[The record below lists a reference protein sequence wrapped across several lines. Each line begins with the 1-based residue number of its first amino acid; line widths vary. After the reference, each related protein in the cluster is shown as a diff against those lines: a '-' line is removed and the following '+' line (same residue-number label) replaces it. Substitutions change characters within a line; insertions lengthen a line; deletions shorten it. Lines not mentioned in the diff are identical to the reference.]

1 NNIVAYKQNGSL
13 VINSGNYVM
22 ENIELYDM
30 SGRLIY
36 TKNNIDTSSAVIA
49 NLPIAN
55 QVLVVKITTAE
66 NGTANKKIVY

>member
-1 NNIVAYKQNGSL
+1 
-13 VINSGNYVM
+13 M

-36 TKNNIDTSSAVIA
+36 TKNNIDASSAVIA